1 MVGTGDQVSPAHL
14 HGQGWGDKGDRDGG
28 TLGWR
33 GPGVTPVATSPQAVV
48 TRQDTLLE
56 LHLQE
61 AAEKPSRRGSHPVTP
76 TELPARGGE
85 KPGAVPGAVTGAVTG
100 ATELALLQRQ
110 HALVQEELC
119 RCRQLCQERAQEAA
133 ALETRLRDSER
144 ERGRLERELE
154 EARGPRQDAAG
165 RRRGGTEPR
174 RRSLPAGDAL
184 YLSFTPPQ
192 VTGRGRGLWGQR
204 AGFGAAGAVLAVSGV

>member
-1 MVGTGDQVSPAHL
+1 M
-14 HGQGWGDKGDRDGG
+14 
-28 TLGWR
+28 GWR

-85 KPGAVPGAVTGAVTG
+85 KPGAVPVPGAVPGAVTGTVTGTVTG

-110 HALVQEELC
+110 HVLVQEELC

>member
-1 MVGTGDQVSPAHL
+1 M
-14 HGQGWGDKGDRDGG
+14 
-28 TLGWR
+28 GWR

-204 AGFGAAGAVLAVSGV
+204 VGFGAAGAVLAVSGV

>member
-1 MVGTGDQVSPAHL
+1 MA
-14 HGQGWGDKGDRDGG
+14 
-28 TLGWR
+28 
-33 GPGVTPVATSPQAVV
+33 GPRCDPVATSPQAVV

-56 LHLQE
+56 LRLQE
-61 AAEKPSRRGSHPVTP
+61 SAEKPSRRGSHPVTP
-76 TELPARGGE
+76 TEPPARGGE

-165 RRRGGTEPR
+165 RRRGGAEPR

-192 VTGRGRGLWGQR
+192 VTGRGRGLRGQR
-204 AGFGAAGAVLAVSGV
+204 AGFGGAGAVLSASRCLSALRPGWGCGVSGGR